1 MRVRAAAAAVTAPTK
16 TRPCPSLHP
25 SPPDNDNNPQRVR
38 SAWPQGVRC
47 CRVTTKQLH
56 NTLNLNKN
64 RTACATISNFS
75 LSSGDQIYVKT
86 KWKIGSSLQ
95 EHKSAELPASSN
107 AVFSP
112 PHQVNL
118 GVLSDNGLKINFAVK
133 ASATLIA
140 KTLGTGDATV
150 ATIMAADGGR
160 YTVSMGGI
168 SVTCSIDAP
177 AELRA
182 RAASLTQQRAAASSA
197 PSTATVAA
205 QALFETEDHAD
216 MPQKTGLSSLAGQTV
231 NSANSK
237 P

>member
-1 MRVRAAAAAVTAPTK
+1 MF
-16 TRPCPSLHP
+16 
-25 SPPDNDNNPQRVR
+25 
-38 SAWPQGVRC
+38 
-47 CRVTTKQLH
+47 TTKQLI

-64 RTACATISNFS
+64 QTACAIICDFS

-86 KWKIGSSLQ
+86 KWKIGSHLE
-95 EHKSAELPASSN
+95 EHKSIELPASSN
-107 AVFSP
+107 AVFTP

-140 KTLGTGDATV
+140 KTLGTGDASV

-182 RAASLTQQRAAASSA
+182 RSASQTQQRAAASSA
-197 PSTATVAA
+197 PSSATVAA

-216 MPQKTGLSSLAGQTV
+216 LPQKSGLSSLAGQPV
-231 NSANSK
+231 NSTNTK

>member
-1 MRVRAAAAAVTAPTK
+1 MF
-16 TRPCPSLHP
+16 
-25 SPPDNDNNPQRVR
+25 
-38 SAWPQGVRC
+38 
-47 CRVTTKQLH
+47 TTKQLL
-56 NTLNLNKN
+56 NTLNPNQNL
-64 RTACATISNFS
+64 TACRTLSNFP

-86 KWKIGSSLQ
+86 KWKNGSHLE
-95 EHKSAELPASSN
+95 EHKSEELPASN

-133 ASATLIA
+133 ASATLMA
-140 KTLGTGDATV
+140 KTLGTGDASV

-177 AELRA
+177 ADLRA
-182 RAASLTQQRAAASSA
+182 RAASLSQQRAAASSA
-197 PSTATVAA
+197 PSSATVGAVAA

-216 MPQKTGLSSLAGQTV
+216 LPHKSGLSSLAGLAH
-231 NSANSK
+231 NSTNTQHKTLNPK